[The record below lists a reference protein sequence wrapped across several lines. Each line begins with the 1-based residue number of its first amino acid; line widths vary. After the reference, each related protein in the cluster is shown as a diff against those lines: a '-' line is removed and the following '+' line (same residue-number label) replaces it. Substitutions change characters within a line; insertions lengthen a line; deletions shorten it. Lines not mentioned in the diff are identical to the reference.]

1 MSSKY
6 LRRYTDL
13 PALIYLLTER
23 KLTLLDPQSWDDR
36 NDSHYLALY
45 REKRRLK
52 SVLALCFT
60 QTAETYPHWRVFAP
74 GSSGVCVR
82 FTRSDL
88 PRALKNQ
95 SGLRTGS
102 VRYLKLAEIRNETLK
117 TPSLPFLKRHA
128 YEHEDEFRVIYESKT
143 ERLPKLNIDIPL
155 PSIDRIKL
163 SPWIHPAL
171 SPNVKRMLRSVKGCS
186 ALRIVRSTLISNEEW
201 KTLGEDSA

>member
-23 KLTLLDPQSWDDR
+23 KLTLLDPQSWDDS

-45 REKRRLK
+45 RKKRGLK
-52 SVLALCFT
+52 SLLALCFT
-60 QTAETYPHWRVFAP
+60 QADETYPHWRVFAP

-82 FTRSDL
+82 FHRSDL
-88 PRALKNQ
+88 LRTLKNQ

-102 VRYLKLAEIRNETLK
+102 VRYLRLAEIRNETLK
-117 TPSLPFLKRHA
+117 TPDLPFLKRYA
-128 YEHEDEFRVIYESKT
+128 FEQENEFRVIYESKT
-143 ERLPKLNIDIPL
+143 ARSPKLDIDIPL
-155 PSIDRIKL
+155 PSIDRITL

-171 SPNVKRMLRSVKGCS
+171 SSHVKIMLRSIKGCS
-186 ALRIVRSTLISNEEW
+186 ALRIMRSTLIGNEEW
-201 KTLGEDSA
+201 KTLGEKSV

>member
-13 PALIYLLTER
+13 PALFYLLTER

-60 QTAETYPHWRVFAP
+60 QAGETYPYWRVFAP

-88 PRALKNQ
+88 LRALKDQ
-95 SGLRTGS
+95 SGLRTES
-102 VRYLKLAEIRNETLK
+102 VRYLKLAEIRNGTLET
-117 TPSLPFLKRHA
+117 PDLPFLKR
-128 YEHEDEFRVIYESKT
+128 YGFKHEDEFRVIYESKT
-143 ERLPKLNIDIPL
+143 ARRTKLDIDIPL
-155 PSIDRIKL
+155 HSIDRIKL

-171 SPNVKRMLRSVKGCS
+171 YPHVKRMLRSVKGCS
-186 ALRIVRSTLISNEEW
+186 ALRIRRSTLIGNEEW
-201 KTLGEDSA
+201 KTLGENLA